1 MVQQCPGSGHIWVI
15 SGHTQ
20 QPHGH
25 IIQGSAKHCRLPFCV
40 PGGGKEGRGGE
51 GRGGE
56 GEGEGKEFRGE
67 AEERGEEGEGRRG
80 MGA

>member
-51 GRGGE
+51 G
-56 GEGEGKEFRGE
+56 EGEGKEFRGE

-80 MGA
+80 RCITEGRG

>member
-25 IIQGSAKHCRLPFCV
+25 IIQGSAKHC
-40 PGGGKEGRGGE
+40 KE